1 MRPDRGIMV
10 DMVENPTLYLHS
22 LDICY
27 TDSGE
32 LQANNPEHRVN
43 RRTFLAAA
51 LCGTL
56 QLLLAGGAVA
66 ASGGVQPSRPAPAK
80 PAPKGKAAP
89 AAPARKTQGRVSAPQ
104 RGAQRPAKA
113 ASRARAQ
120 TVEPD
125 LAPARAVSQPPQPLP
140 AETSES
146 VRDYLYKMRNFDEV
160 HPSDIV
166 LTPERYALMGGL
178 VDRLDRLQRTVGHG
192 FFYLLSLD
200 EAMRQAR
207 RPAVGAFS
215 RAELEFIDDV
225 FHADAKN
232 YGFLGKKPLSTL
244 TSVIPQREVVKVPGM
259 GNYLYRGDAH
269 ETWLTIQRIMGEQ
282 VVLTSGVRGIVK
294 QLHLFLAKA
303 EANGGN
309 LPLASRSL
317 APPGYSFHGVG
328 DFDVGQRG
336 YGIRNF
342 TSDFTGTE
350 VFRKL
355 EERGYI
361 TLRYP
366 RDNFLGV
373 RFEPWHVKVIA

>member
-1 MRPDRGIMV
+1 M
-10 DMVENPTLYLHS
+10 
-22 LDICY
+22 
-27 TDSGE
+27 
-32 LQANNPEHRVN
+32 N

-66 ASGGVQPSRPAPAK
+66 ASGVAPATRSAPAK
-80 PAPKGKAAP
+80 SAAKGKAP
-89 AAPARKTQGRVSAPQ
+89 TPTPARKSQARAPTPQ
-104 RGAQRPAKA
+104 RAAQRPAKA
-113 ASRARAQ
+113 TSRARAH
-120 TVEPD
+120 TAEPD
-125 LAPARAVSQPPQPLP
+125 LAPAKVVAQPAQPLP
-140 AETSES
+140 AETSEA

-166 LTPERYALMGGL
+166 LTPARYALMGGL

-207 RPAVGAFS
+207 RPAVGPFT
-215 RAELEFIDDV
+215 RAEIDFIDDV

-269 ETWLTIQRIMGEQ
+269 ETWLSITRIMGDQ

-309 LPLASRSL
+309 LSLASRSL

-350 VFRKL
+350 VFRRL

-373 RFEPWHVKVIA
+373 RFEPWHVKVIS

>member
-1 MRPDRGIMV
+1 M
-10 DMVENPTLYLHS
+10 
-22 LDICY
+22 
-27 TDSGE
+27 
-32 LQANNPEHRVN
+32 N
-43 RRTFLAAA
+43 RRTFLAAT
-51 LCGTL
+51 LCGAL
-56 QLLLAGGAVA
+56 HLLLPGGASAAAGTGTPPRKPVHGKAPAGGKAP
-66 ASGGVQPSRPAPAK
+66 ASGR
-80 PAPKGKAAP
+80 KAAP
-89 AAPARKTQGRVSAPQ
+89 AKGKSAAPQ
-104 RGAQRPAKA
+104 KRATQA
-113 ASRARAQ
+113 ASLDPK
-120 TVEPD
+120 THISEPD
-125 LAPARAVSQPPQPLP
+125 LVPAKGTATSAQPLP
-140 AETSES
+140 ADTSES

-166 LTPERYALMGGL
+166 LTPPRVMLLSGL

-192 FFYLLSLD
+192 FFYILSLD
-200 EAMRQAR
+200 EAQRQAR
-207 RPAVGAFS
+207 RPAVGAFT
-215 RAELEFIDDV
+215 RAELDFIDDV

-232 YGFLGKKPLSTL
+232 YGFLGKKPLSSL

-259 GNYLYRGDAH
+259 GNYVYRGDAH
-269 ETWLTIQRIMGEQ
+269 QTWNTIQRIMGEQ
-282 VVLTSGVRGIVK
+282 VILTSGVRGIVK

-309 LPLASRSL
+309 LSLASRSL

-350 VFRKL
+350 VFRRL

-373 RFEPWHVKVIA
+373 RFEPWHVKVITA